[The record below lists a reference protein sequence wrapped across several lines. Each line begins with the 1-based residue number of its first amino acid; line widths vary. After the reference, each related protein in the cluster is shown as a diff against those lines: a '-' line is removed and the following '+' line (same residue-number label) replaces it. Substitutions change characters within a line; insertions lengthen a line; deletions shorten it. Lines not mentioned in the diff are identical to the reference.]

1 VEKQTLEFYCELEP
15 TVAMNVK
22 MEPGDGSVYSF
33 IVSATRG
40 QHDWDE
46 EENPIIGVASVSG
59 CMFGGQWMPLRQV
72 REWWAE
78 TKDGT
83 PYESLKHYFVGW
95 VIREMKPGTTTNPWT
110 VRAALLSVLKVF
122 GP

>member
-1 VEKQTLEFYCELEP
+1 
-15 TVAMNVK
+15 
-22 MEPGDGSVYSF
+22 
-33 IVSATRG
+33 
-40 QHDWDE
+40 
-46 EENPIIGVASVSG
+46 
-59 CMFGGQWMPLRQV
+59 MFGGQWMPLRQV